1 MISVC
6 FPCVCVLFCVWY
18 ACSVGVLCVFLDYVQ
33 HAHGIIMVYIY
44 HMWGVCVCVFN
55 RYVCI

>member
-44 HMWGVCVCVFN
+44 GMWGVCVCVC
-55 RYVCI
+55 V